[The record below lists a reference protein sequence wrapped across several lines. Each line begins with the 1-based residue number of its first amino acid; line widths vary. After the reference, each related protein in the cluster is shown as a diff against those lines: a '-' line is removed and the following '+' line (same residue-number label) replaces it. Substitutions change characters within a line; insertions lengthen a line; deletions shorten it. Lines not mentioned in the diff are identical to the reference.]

1 MPIYPGYLSYYGVRY
16 GTKSIRHYVITT
28 WHLISTI
35 RRFNM
40 TLWHHITTLR
50 HDDVAIYHFNMIL
63 GHCIRTWRH
72 WMGYYDITTVHHC
85 IMTLH
90 TIVWY
95 NITASRHQIHVPKTM
110 EIILPTWHNSRNS
123 VMSYY
128 NSVMSCYNDY
138 ALSKWRIPRTLS
150 PHLNF
155 KRSKAMR
162 EYLFK

>member
-1 MPIYPGYLSYYGVRY
+1 M
-16 GTKSIRHYVITT
+16 ITT

-50 HDDVAIYHFNMIL
+50 HDDVAIYHFNMIR

-72 WMGYYDITTVHHC
+72 WMGHYDIASLHYDITTVHHC

-95 NITASRHQIHVPKTM
+95 NITASRHQIHLPITM
-110 EIILPTWHNSRNS
+110 GIILPTWHNYRNS